1 MPNILIHILERETYK
16 LVTAFGDKRCDKKLV
31 DSISASSGMMYIIK
45 LSEIYEFTGFKKAKF
60 KQKACK

>member
-31 DSISASSGMMYIIK
+31 DIIIK

-60 KQKACK
+60 KQKACI